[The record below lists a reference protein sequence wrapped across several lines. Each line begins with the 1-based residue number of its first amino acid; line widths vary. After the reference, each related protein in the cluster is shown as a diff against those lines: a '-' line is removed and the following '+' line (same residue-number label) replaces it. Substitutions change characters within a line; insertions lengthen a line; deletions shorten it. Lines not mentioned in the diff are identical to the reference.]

1 MKQLSHS
8 RNDVQFWMC
17 LVLKVKSLNLDPP
30 KNHLKKGPGPIT
42 VFIHNITNS
51 FVAQL
56 QPVHILQSAG
66 PPTEMFLAKL
76 SSVSFQIP

>member
-1 MKQLSHS
+1 MKQLRQS

-17 LVLKVKSLNLDPP
+17 LVLKVKPLKLGPQ
-30 KNHLKKGPGPIT
+30 KHHLKKGPGPIT

-51 FVAQL
+51 FVPQL

-66 PPTEMFLAKL
+66 PLTEIFLTML
-76 SSVSFQIP
+76 SSVSFQIS